1 MGTVWPDHSYRGQFF
16 LTICGVSCWIVFV
29 LVHVACDLPL
39 LPGEGTHQKGG
50 TKKFRLE
57 TWLEA
62 PLNQGLTWSSFLSG
76 GPFPLLFR

>member
-1 MGTVWPDHSYRGQFF
+1 MVGLMGTVWPDHSYRGQFF

-39 LPGEGTHQKGG
+39 LPGEGRHQKGG

-62 PLNQGLTWSSFLSG
+62 PLNEGFD
-76 GPFPLLFR
+76 P